1 MKMGEI
7 IKFYDNSTD
16 EEILFE
22 VMDAFDLEGQR
33 YILVADDDDDAA
45 ILKEVQ
51 MGDEDI
57 AYELIEDNDEF
68 QKIALLFL
76 ESNSGYKLEF

>member
-76 ESNSGYKLEF
+76 ESDSGYKLEF